1 MFWEGMRKD
10 NRILAGFS
18 RIKATEAS
26 PPLFLSFFFF
36 FKAVE
41 KSQTKPTT
49 RQNDPNGGSEA
60 QGLGHRVGPE

>member
-36 FKAVE
+36 LKQLRRVKQSPQLA
-41 KSQTKPTT
+41 KMTLMGAQKPK
-49 RQNDPNGGSEA
+49 D
-60 QGLGHRVGPE
+60 LGTE

>member
-1 MFWEGMRKD
+1 MIWEGMRKD

-36 FKAVE
+36 KAVE

-49 RQNDPNGGSEA
+49 HQNDPNWGSEA
-60 QGLGHRVGPE
+60 QELGHRVGPE